1 MAKINLGLVGTG
13 FISPFHYNG
22 FLKNEDARV
31 VGMCT
36 RANGDFQKLE
46 KMCREW
52 NIKAYRSFDEMAED
66 KNITALEIG
75 SVNTEHFSQ
84 IMKAISL
91 GKPVLAEKPV
101 VTDYA
106 QLDEIIRASTE
117 KGVLVFPAHNFV
129 YRGAVVEAKKILDSG
144 KLGRVTYASFISTH
158 TIPADHAGGWRG
170 KLSIGAGGALMD
182 SGHHQVYM
190 SLFFLGMP
198 QKIQAFKSNLILNGM
213 EGEDIAQVNAL
224 YPDRSIGTIMQSWT
238 SSHGDGFNGIKILG
252 EKGQIQ
258 VTDALYLNGEK
269 LNSDADYAGSFINLA
284 KGFTDAV
291 LHGKAPL
298 STLEDT
304 RKTLKIIYG
313 AYQSS
318 EKDQVITF

>member
-1 MAKINLGLVGTG
+1 MAKLKIGFVGTG
-13 FISPFHYNG
+13 FIAPFHYGG
-22 FLKNEDARV
+22 FIKNDDAAV

-36 RANGDFQKLE
+36 HANGNREKLE

-52 NIKAYRSFDEMAED
+52 NIKAYRGFDEMVED
-66 KNITALEIG
+66 PEIDALEIG
-75 SVNTEHFSQ
+75 SINSEHYIQ

-101 VTDYA
+101 VTDFG
-106 QLDEIIRASTE
+106 QLDEIIRASQE

-129 YRGAVVEAKKILDSG
+129 YRGAVQEAKKILDSG

-158 TIPADHAGGWRG
+158 TIAADHAAGWRG
-170 KLSIGAGGALMD
+170 KLSLGAGGALMD

-190 SLFFLGMP
+190 SLYLMGMP
-198 QKIQAFKSNLILNGM
+198 QKLQAFKSNIILNSM
-213 EGEDIAQVNAL
+213 EGEDIAQINAV
-224 YPDRSIGTIMQSWT
+224 YPHHAIATIMQSWT
-238 SSHGDGFNGIKILG
+238 SNFGDGINGIKVIG
-252 EKGQIQ
+252 ENGQIQ

-269 LNSDADYAGSFINLA
+269 MNTDTTYAGSFINLA
-284 KGFTDAV
+284 RAFTDAI
-291 LHGKAPL
+291 LHGKPPI

-304 RKTLKIIYG
+304 RKTLKIIYA

-318 EKDQVITF
+318 DQDKVIQF